1 MKKTIVALSIITSL
15 GVGTVFGEITPAK
28 AAETNSAYTSSDLTS
43 VNNKLSN
50 LQKELEKASLELGKL
65 NSSIN
70 ETQSE
75 INNKN
80 QQITV
85 TKENIENL
93 QIEINEILE
102 RIEARNVVLKDR
114 ARSLQESGGTISY
127 LEVLLGA
134 QSFSDFINRTEAVL
148 VIVSADQDILKEHQ
162 NDKERVEEAQ
172 TKLESELSSL
182 ETMHSELKK
191 KEEELL
197 TNQQEQEAKEKAI
210 QEEVKTIEN
219 ERNELINQIKI
230 ANENKRKTETVQ
242 NKTETPQDRQ
252 IQTTD
257 SSNDIKVE
265 KPQSS
270 GGFIWP
276 TIGGV
281 ITSYQG
287 PRWGS
292 YHKGIDIAA
301 PSDYSI
307 LASRGGT
314 VYYTGWYYSA
324 GLTVKIKH
332 DNGYTTEYS
341 HLDSIGVQVGQTV
354 SQGQVVGIMGTTG
367 ESTGTHLDFKVYQNG
382 NLLNPI
388 DVLPKR

>member
-1 MKKTIVALSIITSL
+1 MKKTLVAFSLITSL
-15 GVGTVFGEITPAK
+15 GLGTVLGEVSPVK
-28 AAETNSAYTSSDLTS
+28 AAEYTSSDVES
-43 VNNKLSN
+43 VNNKIQE
-50 LQKELEKASLELGKL
+50 LQKKLETASLELGKL
-65 NSSIN
+65 NSSIK
-70 ETQSE
+70 ETQTE

-80 QQITV
+80 QQITE
-85 TKENIENL
+85 TKRNIEGL
-93 QIEINEILE
+93 QAEIDEIWK

-134 QSFSDFINRTEAVL
+134 QSFGDFINRTEAVL
-148 VIVSADQDILKEHQ
+148 TIVEADQDILKEHQ
-162 NDKERVEEAQ
+162 NDKERVEKAQ
-172 TKLESELSSL
+172 AELESELLSIES
-182 ETMHSELKK
+182 MRSELKN
-191 KEEELL
+191 KEADLI
-197 TNQQEQEAKEKAI
+197 TSQQEQETKEKAI
-210 QEEVKTIEN
+210 QDEVKVLEK
-219 ERNELINQIKI
+219 ERNEMMNQIKI
-230 ANENKRKTETVQ
+230 ANA
-242 NKTETPQDRQ
+242 NKTKKESTQN
-252 IQTTD
+252 IQKQSTS

-265 KPQSS
+265 APQ
-270 GGFIWP
+270 GNGDFIWP

-307 LASRGGT
+307 IASKGGT

-341 HLDSIGVQVGQTV
+341 HLDSIGVEVGQIV
-354 SQGQVVGIMGTTG
+354 AQGQKVGIMGNTG

>member
-1 MKKTIVALSIITSL
+1 MSLFVKKTLVALSIITSL
-15 GVGTVFGEITPAK
+15 GVGTLFGDVMPAK

-65 NSSIN
+65 NSSISD
-70 ETQSE
+70 TQTE
-75 INNKN
+75 INSKN

-93 QIEINEILE
+93 QTEINEILE

-148 VIVSADQDILKEHQ
+148 VIVTADQDILKEHQ
-162 NDKERVEEAQ
+162 KDKERVDEAQ
-172 TKLESELSSL
+172 AKLETELSSM
-182 ETMHSELKK
+182 ETMRIELKR
-191 KEEELL
+191 KEESLL
-197 TNQQEQEAKEKAI
+197 INQQEQEAKEKAI
-210 QEEVKTIEN
+210 QEEVKALEK
-219 ERNELINQIKI
+219 ERNELVNQIKI
-230 ANENKRKTETVQ
+230 ANDNTRKTETTQ
-242 NKTETPQDRQ
+242 NRQ
-252 IQTTD
+252 LKNTN
-257 SSNDIKVE
+257 SSNDIIVE
-265 KPQSS
+265 KPQSNE
-270 GGFIWP
+270 GFSWP

-307 LASRGGT
+307 LASSGGT
-314 VYYTGWYYSA
+314 VTYAGW
-324 GLTVKIKH
+324 I
-332 DNGYTTEYS
+332 NGYGNTIEISHNNGYS
-341 HLDSIGVQVGQTV
+341 TQYAHLASINVV
-354 SQGQVVGIMGTTG
+354 QGQEVTQGSKIGIMGTTG
-367 ESTGTHLDFKVYQNG
+367 RSTGVHLDFEVYKSG

-388 DVLPKR
+388 DILPKR